1 MMLISQK
8 SHYALRAVFELA
20 KRQGEGSVKIAA
32 IAENQRI
39 PQRFLEAI
47 LNQLKQ
53 SGLVSSR
60 RGHNGGYMLA
70 QPPQKISVAQ
80 ILTCIQG
87 PIDLVS
93 QNGPPSERED
103 VIKEFWKKTENNIT
117 TLFQKTSIQE
127 FVQLDIE
134 RLEHYI
140 SSYSI

>member
-1 MMLISQK
+1 MLISQK

-20 KRQGEGSVKIAA
+20 KHQGEGSVKIAA

-60 RGHNGGYMLA
+60 RGHDGGYMLA
-70 QPPQKISVAQ
+70 QDPQKISVAE

-87 PIDLVS
+87 PIDLAS
-93 QNGPPSERED
+93 RNGPQAGRED
-103 VIKEFWKKTENNIT
+103 VIKEYWKKIENSIT

-134 RLEHYI
+134 RMERHVA
-140 SSYSI
+140 SYSI